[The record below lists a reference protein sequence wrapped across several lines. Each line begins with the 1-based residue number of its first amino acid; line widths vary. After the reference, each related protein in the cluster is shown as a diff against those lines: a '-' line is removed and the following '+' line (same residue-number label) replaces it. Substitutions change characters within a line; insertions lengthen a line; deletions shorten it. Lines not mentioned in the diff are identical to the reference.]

1 LSTSIY
7 RYGGFL
13 LAAILVGGCGSSTE
27 DPVCI
32 ASTRHELRVCAAG
45 PTVQG
50 IDVSKYQRYVDWD
63 LVKGAGKVFGIA
75 RASDGLNYNDMF
87 FERNWNE
94 MKRVGII
101 RGVYQ
106 YFRASQDPIR
116 QANFM
121 LDKVG
126 DAGGFAPGD
135 LPAVLDLETKDGQE
149 VSVVVDRAKRWLDHV
164 ERETGV
170 RPIVYSANFMSSVV
184 GTNFSAYPLWVAN
197 YTTQCPL
204 MPTGWTNWVM
214 WQNSGSGTVPGVS
227 GNCDTDYFN
236 GTLADLR
243 AFVGLDA
250 DGGVL
255 PRPDGG
261 AIPRPDAG
269 NASPDSGATPS
280 RDAGTPDAGGG
291 GPLYPLDAGD
301 DRAGGNYTRLCH

>member
-1 LSTSIY
+1 MIT
-7 RYGGFL
+7 RTFKYGGVLFAVAW
-13 LAAILVGGCGSSTE
+13 AAACSAPTD

-50 IDVSKYQRYVDWD
+50 IDVSKYQQYVDWD
-63 LVKGAGKVFGIA
+63 LVKGAGKVFAIT

-106 YFRASQDPIR
+106 YFRAGQDPVR

-121 LDKVG
+121 LDKVR

-135 LPAVLDLETKDGQE
+135 LPVVLDLETKDGQE
-149 VSVVVDRAKRWLDHV
+149 TSVVVARAKRWLEYV
-164 ERETGV
+164 ESETGV
-170 RPIVYSANFMSSVV
+170 RPIVYTANFMSSVM
-184 GTNFSAYPLWVAN
+184 GSNFSAYPLWVAN

-204 MPTGWTNWVM
+204 MPTGWTNWVI
-214 WQNSGSGTVPGVS
+214 WQNSGSGSVPGVT
-227 GNCDTDYFN
+227 GNCDTDTFN

-250 DGGVL
+250 DGGVIAQ
-255 PRPDGG
+255 PDGG
-261 AIPRPDAG
+261 ATQPDAGNNRPDAG
-269 NASPDSGATPS
+269 A
-280 RDAGTPDAGGG
+280 TPDAGVPDAGG
-291 GPLYPLDAGD
+291 AGPLFPLDAGGE
-301 DRAGGNYTRLCH
+301 RAGGNYTRQCHP